1 MKVLNLE
8 RLPEHNPAL
17 KELIRKQ
24 SVSNDIRNL
33 TSDDPKA
40 VSDAS
45 RKLIGRVKD
54 DELKRERTLVSDI
67 ARKSLLV
74 KRISDESKRVAGMGE
89 YVKQQEEYGA
99 KVGETLSEIG
109 GLSKQRKMTDTEL
122 QERLTKLLA

>member
-1 MKVLNLE
+1 LLNLE
-8 RLPEHNPAL
+8 RLPENNPAL

-24 SVSNDIRNL
+24 SVSNDIKNL

-40 VSDAS
+40 VADAS

-54 DELKRERTLVSDI
+54 DELKRELTLVRDI

-74 KRISDESKRVAGMGE
+74 KRISDESKRVERMGE
-89 YVKQQEEYGA
+89 YVKQQEEYGE
-99 KVGETLSEIG
+99 KVGETLLEIG
-109 GLSKQRKMTDTEL
+109 RLSKQRKMTDTEL